1 MAALRFSFLTIICI
15 LCRGRLRLLLQLLAC
30 LRVIV
35 ATEEELQ
42 LVLGGTADPLTG
54 RLNAENEEQT
64 LQTLQSALEGMMEEL
79 RQNPLLLE
87 GDDGLDGAAAEAAN
101 EADEAAA
108 EHDCNGCDA
117 DWRMSRRFCLVYLQ
131 GQRHILQRG
140 LRECELLAERER

>member
-1 MAALRFSFLTIICI
+1 MSVSHLNRCIPCFGSLLRP
-15 LCRGRLRLLLQLLAC
+15 LLQLLAC

-42 LVLGGTADPLTG
+42 LVLGGAADPLAG

-64 LQTLQSALEGMMEEL
+64 SQTLRAALEGMLLEL

-87 GDDGLDGAAAEAAN
+87 GDGGLDGAAAEAA
-101 EADEAAA
+101 EADAAA